1 MNYKIPQT
9 VFIQEVDSEVIILD
23 TQTQEYF
30 SINEVGKDIWEAISN
45 NISNEELVE
54 ELVSKYEVPKEQIE
68 VDLQNFCE
76 ALEQKGLIK
85 KD

>member
-45 NISNEELVE
+45 NISKEELVE